1 MCGGML
7 FPFAEAQVVQRGVV
21 LEMNSGNRPLAG
33 VEIRATGAASS
44 DSDQEGQ
51 FVLSFVSSFPGDPLL
66 LDGVYKKG
74 FEMVNREKVDNWNLS
89 SDAVLKIVLGRTEMI
104 DALRKK
110 YYQIG
115 VSASER
121 EYHAAL
127 VELETRRKLQ
137 RLTDEEYVRR
147 VDSLSQVQ
155 VTLKR
160 RLEVYAMRFARL
172 NRDELERTEQ
182 QALELLLL
190 CNPHNPAGRVWTREE
205 LCRIG
210 EICLQNNVTVLS
222 DEIHCELVFSGYTYI
237 PYASVSE
244 EHLWNSVTCVS
255 PSKSFNIAGLQI
267 ASIIARDET
276 VRQRI
281 DRAININEVCDVNP
295 FGVEAAIAAYN
306 EGEDWLLELLDYL
319 KGNYDYLCAF
329 FRTHLPEIPVT
340 KLEGTYLVWTDCRA
354 LHLPSDTLQTRLL
367 ETTGLW
373 LNSGTM
379 YGAEGEGFLRWNIVS
394 AFGITGCP
402 VAFQGLCRC
411 LNNRRMTR

>member
-1 MCGGML
+1 MRAVIQRWIICLCGGIL

-33 VEIRATGAASS
+33 VEIRATGAAPS

-51 FVLSFVSSFPGDPLL
+51 FVLSFVSSLPGDPLL

-182 QALELLLL
+182 QALELLDKGDMEGAIRLYESMHTDSVL
-190 CNPHNPAGRVWTREE
+190 AQRVAGR
-205 LCRIG
+205 
-210 EICLQNNVTVLS
+210 QAA
-222 DEIHCELVFSGYTYI
+222 D
-237 PYASVSE
+237 A
-244 EHLWNSVTCVS
+244 
-255 PSKSFNIAGLQI
+255 
-267 ASIIARDET
+267 
-276 VRQRI
+276 
-281 DRAININEVCDVNP
+281 DVQ
-295 FGVEAAIAAYN
+295 
-306 EGEDWLLELLDYL
+306 LL
-319 KGNYDYLCAF
+319 
-329 FRTHLPEIPVT
+329 
-340 KLEGTYLVWTDCRA
+340 
-354 LHLPSDTLQTRLL
+354 LPSLVHSFELMRQTGRCG
-367 ETTGLW
+367 GL
-373 LNSGTM
+373 
-379 YGAEGEGFLRWNIVS
+379 
-394 AFGITGCP
+394 
-402 VAFQGLCRC
+402 
-411 LNNRRMTR
+411 

>member
-1 MCGGML
+1 MRAVIQRWIICLCGGML
-7 FPFAEAQVVQRGVV
+7 FSFAEAQVVQRGVV

-33 VEIRATGAASS
+33 VEIRATGAAPS
-44 DSDQEGQ
+44 DSDQEWQ
-51 FVLSFVSSFPGDPLL
+51 FVLSFVSSLPGDPLL

-182 QALELLLL
+182 QALELLDKGDMEGAIRLYESMHTDSVL
-190 CNPHNPAGRVWTREE
+190 AQRVAGRQAADADVQLLLPSLVHSFELMRQMGDVAGCDSVGHLILEATREMAPR
-205 LCRIG
+205 LT
-210 EICLQNNVTVLS
+210 VT
-222 DEIHCELVFSGYTYI
+222 EWM
-237 PYASVSE
+237 
-244 EHLWNSVTCVS
+244 WNSG
-255 PSKSFNIAGLQI
+255 KK
-267 ASIIARDET
+267 
-276 VRQRI
+276 
-281 DRAININEVCDVNP
+281 
-295 FGVEAAIAAYN
+295 EAAIDRYGLLVREAQTVA
-306 EGEDWLLELLDYL
+306 EVEQIEVSLQRCRQDLKWPKKIKEKLKLLEERILARRNWARI
-319 KGNYDYLCAF
+319 K
-329 FRTHLPEIPVT
+329 E
-340 KLEGTYLVWTDCRA
+340 
-354 LHLPSDTLQTRLL
+354 
-367 ETTGLW
+367 
-373 LNSGTM
+373 NSWKN
-379 YGAEGEGFLRWNIVS
+379 EK
-394 AFGITGCP
+394 
-402 VAFQGLCRC
+402 
-411 LNNRRMTR
+411 

>member
-1 MCGGML
+1 ML
-7 FPFAEAQVVQRGVV
+7 FSFAEAQVVQRGVV

-33 VEIRATGAASS
+33 VEIRATGAAPS

-51 FVLSFVSSFPGDPLL
+51 FVLSFVSSLPGDPLL

-74 FEMVNREKVDNWNLS
+74 FEMVNRETVDNWNLS

-182 QALELLLL
+182 QALELLDKGDMEGAIRLYESMHTDSVL
-190 CNPHNPAGRVWTREE
+190 AQRVAGRQAADVAGCDSVARLILEATREMAPR
-205 LCRIG
+205 LT
-210 EICLQNNVTVLS
+210 VT
-222 DEIHCELVFSGYTYI
+222 EWM
-237 PYASVSE
+237 
-244 EHLWNSVTCVS
+244 WNSG
-255 PSKSFNIAGLQI
+255 KK
-267 ASIIARDET
+267 
-276 VRQRI
+276 
-281 DRAININEVCDVNP
+281 
-295 FGVEAAIAAYN
+295 EAAIDRYGLLVKEAQTVA
-306 EGEDWLLELLDYL
+306 EVEQIEVSLQRCRQDVKWPKKIKEKLKLLEERILARRNWARI
-319 KGNYDYLCAF
+319 K
-329 FRTHLPEIPVT
+329 E
-340 KLEGTYLVWTDCRA
+340 
-354 LHLPSDTLQTRLL
+354 
-367 ETTGLW
+367 
-373 LNSGTM
+373 NSWKN
-379 YGAEGEGFLRWNIVS
+379 EK
-394 AFGITGCP
+394 
-402 VAFQGLCRC
+402 
-411 LNNRRMTR
+411 